1 MNYKKI
7 FSNLY
12 LIDLDQKMTGF
23 RKFISSWLYIENE
36 FVFVVDPGP
45 KYSIEVL
52 INALK
57 EIGVEKID
65 YVLLTHIHIDH
76 AGGTGRLLDAYPMAK
91 VICHPKGIKHMIDPE
106 KLWKGSLKV
115 LGKIAESYEE
125 IIPIPADKIIFQ
137 EQVPMGNST
146 IEVVDTPG
154 HAAHHL
160 SYHFNEYLFAGE
172 VAGLNQSLPD
182 RIYTRPATPPVFE
195 LDISLS
201 SIDKVIALKPEIIC
215 FGHYGYR
222 EDADIALK
230 TAREQ
235 FVLWTE
241 IVKEQLQ
248 QGDENLRDRVFKQ
261 LLERDKIFANIQY
274 LEDDIKTREENFII
288 NSVNGMKQ
296 YVQSLK

>member
-1 MNYKKI
+1 MNYKKV

-23 RKFISSWLYIENE
+23 RKFISAWLYIENE
-36 FVFVVDPGP
+36 STFLVDPGP
-45 KYSIEVL
+45 KYSIETL
-52 INALK
+52 IKALK
-57 EIGVEKID
+57 EIGIDKLD

-76 AGGTGRLLDAYPMAK
+76 AGGTGRLLEEYPMAK
-91 VICHPKGIKHMIDPE
+91 VICHPKGIKHMINPE

-125 IIPIPADKIIFQ
+125 IIPIPAEKISFQ
-137 EQVPMGNST
+137 EQIPMGNSK
-146 IEVVDTPG
+146 IDVIDTPG

-172 VAGLNQSLPD
+172 VAGLNQSLPN

-201 SIDKVIALKPEIIC
+201 SIDKVIALNPQIIC
-215 FGHYGYR
+215 YGHYGFR
-222 EDADIALK
+222 QDADTALK

-235 FVLWTE
+235 FILWTE

-248 QGDENLRDRVFKQ
+248 QGDDNLRDRVFEQ
-261 LLERDKIFANIQY
+261 LKIRDKIFANIQY
-274 LEDDIKTREENFII
+274 QDDDIKSREENFII

-296 YVQSLK
+296 YLEALG